1 MILKKTFLTCTALER
16 KRSEVPI
23 IDSEQTHNLRAL
35 FSYSA
40 YLSVFIELFQIEL
53 FHQLLSGHVA
63 CNNGHL

>member
-1 MILKKTFLTCTALER
+1 MHSFRKEA

-40 YLSVFIELFQIEL
+40 YLSY
-53 FHQLLSGHVA
+53 
-63 CNNGHL
+63 